1 MTDQITEQA
10 LYDRICKLKKR
21 VNKLMG
27 LDTFSLSGK
36 RKLEKQYIRIRQ
48 SLRKFDKDPFQVE
61 TEIDEFEMYIIR
73 LETPLSLSEKQ
84 AEKAWIASKVMLGIS
99 VGAWLLLIGT
109 NIISMFALP
118 ELYGWPNG
126 WFIQMD
132 YLGFALAG
140 VTINILLSLMPRVW
154 RGDWNKKY
162 LGAYFFR
169 ALQATVYG
177 AVVYHFIKYLSEQ
190 NGEVDQ
196 IAGIPLAVSALF
208 VGMFVTLLEG
218 AFAGIGERFVDMLS
232 TLFASKFA
240 GPSQKAAINQDMRQ
254 KRAQLI
260 SRYSEMDKSSIRESQ
275 RKKIDELFNDALL
288 LIQSVENDQ
297 AELKL
302 QEIELMLE
310 SFKQPL
316 VEITRVHPAKAVQ
329 SEGISNVIITGKG
342 FQGGATIRLQKDDD
356 ILDAQD
362 VTVISE
368 TKIQCSFSVQ
378 EARAGTWDVIVVD
391 PLLKESKLE
400 NGFQIVDSPE
410 DTNSDTAIV
419 D

>member
-1 MTDQITEQA
+1 
-10 LYDRICKLKKR
+10 
-21 VNKLMG
+21 MG

-36 RKLEKQYIRIRQ
+36 RKLDKRYIRIRQ

-118 ELYGWPNG
+118 KLYGWPNG

-260 SRYSEMDKSSIRESQ
+260 SRYSEMDKSCIRESQ

-329 SEGISNVIITGKG
+329 SEGISNVVITGKG
-342 FQGGATIRLQKDDD
+342 FQGGTTVRLQKDDD
-356 ILDAQD
+356 ILDALD

-368 TKIQCSFSVQ
+368 TKIRCLFSVQ
-378 EARAGTWDVIVVD
+378 EAKAGTWDVIVVD
-391 PLLKESKLE
+391 LLLKESKLE